1 MRSFRLAAEVGS
13 SSFCTRTMERTDS
26 STSRTVT
33 WGKKAAMTAAPSP
46 VILIWPVG
54 LKVQGSR
61 FVLHQKGAVELGLQQ
76 GVPHPQCLHLPHVAV
91 AAAVQSE
98 VAQKAQEIRLR
109 RRAGAAV
116 IERHHP
122 AEHRLAGL
130 LVEGMPQANDG
141 VMAEGTVEKEDVR
154 AVEADI
160 VEGAMGGDHAAQ
172 LLRQQRQHVPAKAV
186 VGIGSRHGK
195 RLVSFEN
202 LKTVLF

>member
-1 MRSFRLAAEVGS
+1 MAGGVEGTGIAL
-13 SSFCTRTMERTDS
+13 
-26 STSRTVT
+26 
-33 WGKKAAMTAAPSP
+33 
-46 VILIWPVG
+46 
-54 LKVQGSR
+54 
-61 FVLHQKGAVELGLQQ
+61 VLHQKGAVELGLQQ
-76 GVPHPQCLHLPHVAV
+76 GVSHPQRLHLPHVAV
-91 AAAVQSE
+91 AAAVQGE

-130 LVEGMPQANDG
+130 RVEGMPQANDG
-141 VMAEGTVEKEDVR
+141 VMAEGAVEKEDVR
-154 AVEADI
+154 PVEANI
-160 VEGAMGGDHAAQ
+160 VERAVGGDHAAQ